1 MAENVQLASFQF
13 DTVRLEASLDKLQTS
28 FFNLKKE
35 QEGYI
40 NLGREQQKAINAL
53 TAENLKLAASGKE
66 TSKEYAE
73 NTKQIEELNAAQQQ
87 NFKNSQNVANNMSR
101 VRQEITATNKEL
113 RAYMDS
119 EAQQT
124 TLMEAGNKAL
134 QTQVTNINQAR
145 ASNTELLRVRNQLN
159 PSITQEAKLISELNK
174 KMDENNKFIKAN
186 ASEYEKQKIGIG
198 DYKNAIR
205 EALGEIDG
213 FNGMLG
219 NAQKALALLTPAFT
233 SLKSEMSEAFAL
245 IRGGKVDTE
254 GLSKAQQMAATTTNV
269 LNGGLKL
276 FKIALAGTGIGL
288 LLTMLG
294 SFVGFLTSTQQG
306 IDAVNSVLQPL
317 KAVFTVLGK
326 LFVDAGRALF
336 EAFSNPKKVL
346 SDLVDFLKGQVIN
359 RITALKDILMGII
372 ELDFEKV
379 GEGLVQ
385 AATGVE
391 DFTDKVKNGFNE
403 IGQSISDAAKK
414 GAEIARL
421 TKEIAA
427 ATLEYNKAQIAV
439 GDELDKN
446 NLIIKDTSRSFKE
459 RAAAAEANIAITE
472 KNGQAEKKILELEL
486 QRLRIQQELQGLNNL
501 TNEDK
506 QAEIDLLKKIDEAED
521 RGLQARLEN
530 SRVLA
535 GLRKEQ
541 ADAAAKETDRR
552 LKALQT
558 ELDIYVESQGV
569 RKKSMADQIETDREI
584 MRQSLEIK
592 KAEFDAGK
600 KTRREYEL
608 AILEIQNDF
617 LAKQTEATLENAD
630 LELQLFMLNNQRK
643 LEENQFFSDA
653 LYQQE
658 LDRIEKLRAA
668 EAENAKQQFDLQVIN
683 AKELELALAEIN
695 QTAYDNKQ
703 AVEQERRDA
712 EFERKAIDLENQKE
726 TDRIL
731 FENEFAQRDAD
742 IAANQAQELEAAKK
756 TGADVGLINAKFA
769 AQKKQLDKDV
779 AAFKF
784 NQEQELVQGLAG
796 LVGQQTALGKALAVA
811 DVAMTTFKNA
821 AFAFEQAAVFAAN
834 PVTAPL
840 AVNAKI
846 QGGIV
851 IATGLA
857 QTAKILGVGSGS
869 GGGGAQ
875 QSRPGYAKGVIG
887 LQGRGSGTSDSIDAR
902 LSAGESVITA
912 QATSMFP
919 NTLSAINQ
927 AGGGVGLDSN
937 LASTIAQNDIT
948 ERVDNTM
955 NIAMIAEAVAQGAA
969 VGTER
974 GSAKGIKDL
983 ATDRQIQQ
991 NAKF

>member
-1 MAENVQLASFQF
+1 MADNVQLASFQF
-13 DTVRLEASLDKLQTS
+13 DTARLEASLDKLQTS

-35 QEGYI
+35 QEGYN
-40 NLGREQQKAINAL
+40 NLAREQQKAINAL

-87 NFKNSQNVANNMSR
+87 NFKNSQNVANNMAR

-124 TLMEAGNKAL
+124 TLIEAGNKAL
-134 QTQVTNINQAR
+134 QSQVTNINQAR

-159 PSITQEAKLISELNK
+159 PAIVQEAKLIEQLNK
-174 KMDENNKFIKAN
+174 KMNENNKFIKDN
-186 ASEYEKQKIGIG
+186 ASEYEKQKINIGNYTESIKEALSSFGRFGSVIG
-198 DYKNAIR
+198 DA
-205 EALGEIDG
+205 E
-213 FNGMLG
+213 
-219 NAQKALALLTPAFT
+219 KALKILTPAFT
-233 SLKSEMSEAFAL
+233 SLKTEAQAAFNL
-245 IRGGKVDTE
+245 IKGGTVDTE
-254 GLSKAQQMAATTTNV
+254 KMSAAQAVAATTTNV
-269 LNGGLKL
+269 LSGGLKL
-276 FKIALAGTGIGL
+276 LKIALIGTGIGAIVVA
-288 LLTMLG
+288 LG
-294 SFVGFLTSTQQG
+294 SLVGFLASTQQG

-336 EAFSNPKKVL
+336 EAFSNPKKLL

-359 RITALKDILMGII
+359 RITALKDILQGII
-372 ELDFEKV
+372 ELDFDKV

-403 IGQSISDAAKK
+403 IGNSISDAAKK
-414 GAEIARL
+414 GAEIARI
-421 TKEIAA
+421 TKEIAD

-446 NLIIKDTSRSFKE
+446 NLIVKDTSRSFKE

-521 RGLQARLEN
+521 RGLNARLEN

-558 ELDIYVESQGV
+558 ELDIYVESQGM

-584 MRQSLEIK
+584 MRQSLEIN
-592 KAEFDAGK
+592 KAEFDAKK

-608 AILEIQNDF
+608 EVLQIQNDF
-617 LAKQTEATLENAD
+617 LAKQVEAQMANAD
-630 LELQLFMLNNQRK
+630 IELELFLLNNQRK
-643 LEENQFFSDA
+643 IEANAFFSQE
-653 LYQQE
+653 LYAQE
-658 LDRIEKLRAA
+658 LDRINRIA
-668 EAENAKQQFDLQVIN
+668 EAEARVQTERYAAGLISLEEYNLAIAQIDQKQY
-683 AKELELALAEIN
+683 E
-695 QTAYDNKQ
+695 DNQ

-712 EFERKAIDLENQKE
+712 EKERMVAEQALVFEENQVRADYDLE
-726 TDRIL
+726 
-731 FENEFAQRDAD
+731 FAK
-742 IAANQAQELEAAKK
+742 QELEKRFAVEAEALRKKGVSEVSIEKEHAKQRTEIETVVQRNKLQLASEAFGNIGALLGQSSAAGKAVAIAQTTIDTYMGATAAYASLAKIPVYGPALGTAAAAAAITSGLLNVRKIVSTK
-756 TGADVGLINAKFA
+756 TPDTGG
-769 AQKKQLDKDV
+769 
-779 AAFKF
+779 
-784 NQEQELVQGLAG
+784 
-796 LVGQQTALGKALAVA
+796 GQQ
-811 DVAMTTFKNA
+811 N
-821 AFAFEQAAVFAAN
+821 
-834 PVTAPL
+834 
-840 AVNAKI
+840 
-846 QGGIV
+846 
-851 IATGLA
+851 
-857 QTAKILGVGSGS
+857 
-869 GGGGAQ
+869 
-875 QSRPGYAKGVIG
+875 RPGYARGVIG
-887 LQGRGSGTSDSIDAR
+887 LQGVGTGTSDSIDAR

-912 QATSMFP
+912 QATSLFP
-919 NTLSAINQ
+919 NTLAAINQ

-937 LASTIAQNDIT
+937 LASTIVQNDIT

-955 NIAMIAEAVAQGAA
+955 NIATIAEAVAQGAA
-969 VGTER
+969 IGTER